1 MAVSYSLDFSWMASG
16 LAVLWRGLSITILI
30 ALCANAI
37 GVVAGFVVG
46 MLTQSKSRLVRF
58 PVSAFIEFFRCTP
71 ALVQVVWFFYCVP
84 IIFNVFLTPVTMGI
98 LAISLNLSAFNAEAY
113 RAGIQ
118 SVPRDQLDAGV
129 ALGFSP
135 FQRTTLIVLPHA
147 FRMAMPVL
155 VTNGISALQ
164 QTSLLSVVAIQE
176 LMYRGKEIASDT
188 YRPLE
193 VFTTV
198 GVMYLIVSVLA
209 AHALRV
215 IERKRSFNYSA
226 A

>member
-1 MAVSYSLDFSWMASG
+1 VHYSFNFASIMPGWSSLCSG
-16 LAVLWRGLSITILI
+16 LLITVWV

-37 GVVAGFVVG
+37 GVTAGFIVA
-46 MLTQSKSRLVRF
+46 LLSQADSKLVRA
-58 PVSAFIEFFRCTP
+58 PVVAFVEFFRCTP

-84 IIFNVFLTPVTMGI
+84 ILFHVFLTPTTMGI
-98 LAISLNLSAFNAEAY
+98 LAISLNLTAFDAEAW

-118 SVPRDQLDAGV
+118 SIPPEQRDAGV
-129 ALGFSP
+129 ALGLTRL
-135 FQRTTLIVLPHA
+135 QRSLYIVAPHA
-147 FRMAMPVL
+147 MRVALPIL

-176 LMYRGKEIASDT
+176 LMYRGKELASDT

-198 GVMYLIVSVLA
+198 GLLYLVVSVATAQL
-209 AHALRV
+209 LRV
-215 IERKRSFNYSA
+215 VESRRFFRYA
-226 A
+226 G

>member
-1 MAVSYSLDFSWMASG
+1 MTYSFDFSSISSG
-16 LAVLWRGLSITILI
+16 LDALRQGLAITFLI

-37 GVVAGFVVG
+37 GVVAGFGVG
-46 MLTQSKSRLVRF
+46 LLSQARSRLIRML
-58 PVSAFIEFFRCTP
+58 VSAFVEFFRCTP

-84 IIFNVFLTPVTMGI
+84 IIFNVFLTPVTMGV
-98 LAISLNLSAFNAEAY
+98 LVISLNLTAFNAEAY

-118 SVPRDQLDAGV
+118 SVPREQHDAGI
-129 ALGFSP
+129 ALGLSP
-135 FQRTTLIVLPHA
+135 FQRDVHIVLTHA
-147 FRMAMPVL
+147 FRSDYPVL

-176 LMYRGKEIASDT
+176 LMYRGKELASDT

-198 GVMYLIVSVLA
+198 GLLYLAVSVAVAQILRGVERRR
-209 AHALRV
+209 ALR
-215 IERKRSFNYSA
+215 YSV
-226 A
+226 

>member
-1 MAVSYSLDFSWMASG
+1 VTYSFDFSSISSG
-16 LAVLWRGLSITILI
+16 LDALLHGLAITLVI

-37 GVVAGFVVG
+37 GVVTGFVVA
-46 MLTQSKSRLVRF
+46 MLSQVDSRLVRA

-84 IIFNVFLTPVTMGI
+84 IIFNVFLTPLTMGI
-98 LAISLNLSAFNAEAY
+98 LVISLNLTAFNAEAY

-118 SVPRDQLDAGV
+118 SVPTEQHDAGV

-135 FQRTTLIVLPHA
+135 LQRAIYIVLPHA
-147 FRMAMPVL
+147 FRIAFPVL
-155 VTNGISALQ
+155 ATNGILALQ

-176 LMYRGKEIASDT
+176 LMYHGKELASET

-198 GVMYLIVSVLA
+198 GLLYLAVSLAVAQILRGVERWRVL
-209 AHALRV
+209 H
-215 IERKRSFNYSA
+215 YSV
-226 A
+226 

>member
-1 MAVSYSLDFSWMASG
+1 VNYSLDFSWISSG
-16 LAVLWRGLSITILI
+16 LGLLWHGLADTLVI

-46 MLTQSKSRLVRF
+46 MLTQSKSRLARL

-84 IIFNVFLTPVTMGI
+84 IIFNVFLSPFAMGI
-98 LAISLNLSAFNAEAY
+98 LAISLNLTAFNAEAY

-118 SVPRDQLDAGV
+118 SVPRDQHDAGV

-147 FRMAMPVL
+147 FRMALPVL
-155 VTNGISALQ
+155 VTNGISAMQ

-176 LMYRGKEIASDT
+176 LMYRGKEVASDT

-198 GVMYLIVSVLA
+198 GVLYLVVSVVV

>member
-1 MAVSYSLDFSWMASG
+1 MTYSFDFSSISSG
-16 LAVLWRGLSITILI
+16 LDALCQGLSITFLI

-46 MLTQSKSRLVRF
+46 LLSQARSRLVRA
-58 PVSAFIEFFRCTP
+58 PVSAFVEFFRCTP

-84 IIFNVFLTPVTMGI
+84 IIFDVFLTPVTMGI
-98 LAISLNLSAFNAEAY
+98 LVISLNLTAFNAEAY

-118 SVPRDQLDAGV
+118 SVPREQHDAGI
-129 ALGFSP
+129 ALGLAP
-135 FQRTTLIVLPHA
+135 LQRAIYIVLPHA
-147 FRMAMPVL
+147 FRSAYPVL

-164 QTSLLSVVAIQE
+164 QTSLLSIVAIPD
-176 LMYRGKEIASDT
+176 LMYRGKELASDT

-198 GVMYLIVSVLA
+198 GLLYLAVSVA
-209 AHALRV
+209 VARILRSV
-215 IERKRSFNYSA
+215 ERRRGLRYSV
-226 A
+226 

>member
-1 MAVSYSLDFSWMASG
+1 MHYSFDFSSIASG
-16 LAVLWRGLSITILI
+16 WDSLCNGLLITVVV

-46 MLTQSKSRLVRF
+46 LLSQADSKLVRA
-58 PVSAFIEFFRCTP
+58 PVVAFVEFFRCTP

-84 IIFNVFLTPVTMGI
+84 ILFHVFLTPVTMGI
-98 LAISLNLSAFNAEAY
+98 LAISLNLTAFNAEAW

-118 SVPRDQLDAGV
+118 AVPPEQRDAGV
-129 ALGFSP
+129 ALGLSP
-135 FQRTTLIVLPHA
+135 LQRNLYIVAPHA
-147 FRMAMPVL
+147 LRIALPVL

-164 QTSLLSVVAIQE
+164 QTSLLSIVAIQE
-176 LMYRGKEIASDT
+176 LMYRGKELASDT

-198 GVMYLIVSVLA
+198 GVLYLVVSVA
-209 AHALRV
+209 ATQLLRGV
-215 IERKRSFNYSA
+215 ERLRFFRYA
-226 A
+226 T

>member
-1 MAVSYSLDFSWMASG
+1 VNYSMSFSAMSSALGPLWQG
-16 LAVLWRGLSITILI
+16 LANTLAI
-30 ALCANAI
+30 AVCANVI
-37 GVVAGFVVG
+37 GVIAGFVVG
-46 MLTQSKSRLVRF
+46 MLSQSRWRLVRF

-84 IIFNVFLTPVTMGI
+84 IIFNVFLTPLTMGI
-98 LAISLNLSAFNAEAY
+98 LVISLNLTAFNAEAY

-118 SVPRDQLDAGV
+118 SVPREQHDAGV

-147 FRMAMPVL
+147 FRIALPVL
-155 VTNGISALQ
+155 VSNGIAALQ
-164 QTSLLSVVAIQE
+164 QTSLLSAVAIQE
-176 LMYRGKEIASDT
+176 LMYTGKQIASDT

-198 GVMYLIVSVLA
+198 GIMYLLVSVA
-209 AHALRV
+209 VAQVQRV
-215 IERKRSFNYSA
+215 IERKRFFHYSA